1 MQSISEEHRQAL
13 EWFGRHKGQRILWS
27 EIKAQASTSRKLARG
42 RVLGKLSARGTLMV
56 TQLNTTYS

>member
-27 EIKAQASTSRKLARG
+27 EIKGQAESGPRLVAQAKG
-42 RVLGKLSARGTLMV
+42 I
-56 TQLNTTYS
+56 